1 MSDRESPGNM
11 QGGARPI
18 PRSAVYRLSWQLV
31 ALVVILALP
40 AAGQEAASQIKAE
53 AERLQHSLKDKPV
66 SYPGVPN
73 ANAMVGDML
82 KAALQA
88 QSAGRLYLSLE
99 DLSQLAD
106 FINGAW
112 TAADKAEAVKSGLP
126 AFEAEWEKANASV
139 SALDRQARERNWND
153 ARAAAQALSETAQ
166 GKTIPLL
173 EGGRGFAVS
182 TEPKDGLFHLGE
194 AQGEAEFAA
203 FCASLQ
209 LPRKG
214 APYPLR
220 SFLPEL
226 EGLQKKTNAAFQ
238 PPRSIELH
246 ERFMALN
253 SALKLAQELD
263 ASKSYAGA
271 LYQYLEAV
279 LQYGMLDA
287 ISLDA
292 SQQSALKS
300 ALAAARQKLDAS
312 KRDDSIAQ
320 LFLERAESQVTH
332 ADGSAPSSDDWR
344 SAQLILEQVLPA
356 YYAADKPPATL
367 ERAANKTVDITLVRW
382 PYT

>member
-112 TAADKAEAVKSGLP
+112 TAADRAEAVKSGLP

-139 SALDRQARERNWND
+139 SALDQQARERNWND

-263 ASKSYAGA
+263 AS
-271 LYQYLEAV
+271 
-279 LQYGMLDA
+279 
-287 ISLDA
+287 
-292 SQQSALKS
+292 
-300 ALAAARQKLDAS
+300 
-312 KRDDSIAQ
+312 
-320 LFLERAESQVTH
+320 
-332 ADGSAPSSDDWR
+332 
-344 SAQLILEQVLPA
+344 
-356 YYAADKPPATL
+356 
-367 ERAANKTVDITLVRW
+367 
-382 PYT
+382 